1 MTKRKIILVP
11 DEILKKKSE
20 KIEKLTNKEKQ
31 LADDLFETMYKNNG
45 IGLAAVQ
52 IGVLRRMLVID
63 VSKKDEEKKPL
74 CLINPV
80 IKSFGKGRSTYEEG
94 CLSIP
99 DVFARVVRPAEIVVS
114 YQNELGED
122 EKQSLDGLTARVF
135 QHELDHLDGI
145 LFIDRV
151 GPFTRQRAFEK
162 AKKIQK
168 MRRRGKEKFKARFAL

>member
-1 MTKRKIILVP
+1 MR
-11 DEILKKKSE
+11 
-20 KIEKLTNKEKQ
+20 
-31 LADDLFETMYKNNG
+31 G
-45 IGLAAVQ
+45 
-52 IGVLRRMLVID
+52 
-63 VSKKDEEKKPL
+63 EKKEDSL
-74 CLINPV
+74 VCINPK
-80 IKSFGKGRSTYEEG
+80 IKDFSENMNTMEEG

-122 EKQSLDGLTARVF
+122 EKQSLEGLTARVF
-135 QHELDHLDGI
+135 QHELDHLDGV

>member
-1 MTKRKIILVP
+1 MIVKT
-11 DEILKKKSE
+11 
-20 KIEKLTNKEKQ
+20 EKQ
-31 LADDLFETMYKNNG
+31 LRAKTREFDF
-45 IGLAAVQ
+45 
-52 IGVLRRMLVID
+52 
-63 VSKKDEEKKPL
+63 KKDEVFKLKKE
-74 CLINPV
+74 LIDAMWLESGLGISANQLGHDVRVFAMRGEQKEDSLVCVNPKIV
-80 IKSFGKGRSTYEEG
+80 DISDNMNTMEEG

-114 YQNELGED
+114 YQNELGEE

-145 LFIDRV
+145 LFIDRI
-151 GPFTRQRAFEK
+151 GPFARQRAFEK

>member
-1 MTKRKIILVP
+1 MIVKT
-11 DEILKKKSE
+11 
-20 KIEKLTNKEKQ
+20 EKQ
-31 LADDLFETMYKNNG
+31 LRAKTREFDF
-45 IGLAAVQ
+45 
-52 IGVLRRMLVID
+52 
-63 VSKKDEEKKPL
+63 KKDEVFKLKEE
-74 CLINPV
+74 LIDAMWLESGLGISANQLGHDVRVFAMRGEQKEDSLVCVNPKIV
-80 IKSFGKGRSTYEEG
+80 DISENMNTMEEG

-114 YQNELGED
+114 YQNELGEE

-145 LFIDRV
+145 LFIDRI
-151 GPFTRQRAFEK
+151 GPFARQRAFEK

>member
-1 MTKRKIILVP
+1 MIVKT
-11 DEILKKKSE
+11 
-20 KIEKLTNKEKQ
+20 EKQ
-31 LADDLFETMYKNNG
+31 LRAKTREFDF
-45 IGLAAVQ
+45 
-52 IGVLRRMLVID
+52 
-63 VSKKDEEKKPL
+63 KKDEVFELKEE
-74 CLINPV
+74 LIDAMWLESGLGISANQLGHDVRVFAMRGEQKEDSLVCVNPKIV
-80 IKSFGKGRSTYEEG
+80 DISDNMNTMEEG

-114 YQNELGED
+114 YQNELGEE

-145 LFIDRV
+145 LFIDRI
-151 GPFTRQRAFEK
+151 GPFARQRAFEK

>member
-1 MTKRKIILVP
+1 MLV
-11 DEILKKKSE
+11 K
-20 KIEKLTNKEKQ
+20 TEKQ
-31 LADDLFETMYKNNG
+31 LRAKTRDFDFE
-45 IGLAAVQ
+45 
-52 IGVLRRMLVID
+52 
-63 VSKKDEEKKPL
+63 KDEIFKLKEELVNTMWLESGLGVSANQLGHDVRVFTMRGETKEESL
-74 CLINPV
+74 VCINPK
-80 IKSFGKGRSTYEEG
+80 IEAFSENMNTMEEG

-114 YQNELGED
+114 YQNELGEE

-145 LFIDRV
+145 LFIDRI
-151 GPFTRQRAFEK
+151 GPFARQRAFEK

>member
-52 IGVLRRMLVID
+52 VGVLRRMLVID

-80 IKSFGKGRSTYEEG
+80 IKSFGKDRSTYEEG

-99 DVFARVVRPAEIVVS
+99 ETFIEIERPKTCIVEYIDIS
-114 YQNELGED
+114 GSKTIMEC
-122 EKQSLDGLTARVF
+122 DGLLSTCI
-135 QHELDHLDGI
+135 QHEMDHLEGI
-145 LFIDRV
+145 LFIDYLS
-151 GPFTRQRAFEK
+151 K
-162 AKKIQK
+162 LKKSMIIK
-168 MRRRGKEKFKARFAL
+168 KLSKIKDKPERIIV

>member
-1 MTKRKIILVP
+1 MIVKT
-11 DEILKKKSE
+11 
-20 KIEKLTNKEKQ
+20 EKQ
-31 LADDLFETMYKNNG
+31 LRAKTREFDF
-45 IGLAAVQ
+45 
-52 IGVLRRMLVID
+52 
-63 VSKKDEEKKPL
+63 KKDEVFKLKEELIDAMWLESGLGISANQLGHDVRMFAMRGEKKEDSL
-74 CLINPV
+74 VCVNPKIV
-80 IKSFGKGRSTYEEG
+80 DISENMNTMEEG

-114 YQNELGED
+114 YQNELGEE

-145 LFIDRV
+145 LFIDRI
-151 GPFTRQRAFEK
+151 GPFARQRAFEK

>member
-1 MTKRKIILVP
+1 MIVKT
-11 DEILKKKSE
+11 
-20 KIEKLTNKEKQ
+20 EKQ
-31 LADDLFETMYKNNG
+31 LRAKTREFDF
-45 IGLAAVQ
+45 
-52 IGVLRRMLVID
+52 
-63 VSKKDEEKKPL
+63 KKDEVFKLKEE
-74 CLINPV
+74 LIDAMWLESGLGISANQLGHDVRVFAMRGEQKEDSLVCVNPKIV
-80 IKSFGKGRSTYEEG
+80 DISDNMNTMEEG

-114 YQNELGED
+114 YQNELGEE

-145 LFIDRV
+145 LFIDRI
-151 GPFTRQRAFEK
+151 GPFARQRAFEK